1 MPDLKES
8 KRHAKVVARRKWA
21 PGFAILPRLG
31 QFAACPRPE
40 APGHQGRKLMY
51 SRRLFAGFLAA
62 LASGMAPGSAL
73 AADTVAIAQFGP
85 HPQLDAVVTAFKAEL
100 AAEGY
105 TEGDKISFVESQANF
120 DASLIPQMVTKLQG
134 SSPKL
139 MLTITTPVS
148 QGAKQLLA
156 GSNIPV
162 IFAAVT
168 DPVSAKLVPAW
179 DKSDPMMTGAS
190 DLQDIEAILAF
201 TRKLFPDAK
210 RLALP
215 YNPGEDNDLAALKLV
230 KDNAGKYGFEVVE
243 LGIDNTNDIPI
254 RIASLQGKAD
264 VMYLPASNLLQPAAP
279 SIAAAAQQI
288 KLPIVNASA
297 DVVEK
302 GLVPASFEV
311 DYSKVGTN
319 AGKLAAAFLGG
330 RAIAELPPIKPT
342 YEDHHA
348 LINEK
353 VLTDLGYSVP
363 PDLKDCNCFV
373 K

>member
-1 MPDLKES
+1 M
-8 KRHAKVVARRKWA
+8 H
-21 PGFAILPRLG
+21 
-31 QFAACPRPE
+31 
-40 APGHQGRKLMY
+40 
-51 SRRLFAGFLAA
+51 SRRLFAGLLTA
-62 LASGMAPGSAL
+62 LAVVLAPSAAL
-73 AADTVAIAQFGP
+73 AADTIAIAQFGP
-85 HPQLDAVVTAFKAEL
+85 HPQLDAVVQAFKKEL

-105 TEGDKISFVESQANF
+105 TEGDKVSYVESQANF

-134 SSPKL
+134 ASPRL

-168 DPVSAKLVPAW
+168 DPVAAKLVPAW
-179 DKSDPMMTGAS
+179 DRPDPMMTGAS
-190 DLQDIEAILAF
+190 DLQDIDAVLTF
-201 TRKLFPDAK
+201 TRKLFPAAK
-210 RLALP
+210 RLAVP
-215 YNPGEDNDLAALKLV
+215 YNPGEDNDLAALRLV
-230 KDNAGKYGFEVVE
+230 KEKAGGHGFEVVE

-254 RIASLQGKAD
+254 RIASLAGKAD
-264 VMYLPASNLLQPAAP
+264 VMYLLASNLLQPAAP
-279 SIAAAAQQI
+279 AVAAAAQSI
-288 KLPIVNASA
+288 KLPIVNASS

-311 DYSKVGTN
+311 DYSRVGTN
-319 AGKLAAAFLGG
+319 AGKLAGAYLGG
-330 RAIAELPPIKPT
+330 KAIADLPPIKPA

-353 VLTDLGYSVP
+353 ALSELGYQVP
-363 PDLKDCNCFV
+363 ADLKDCGCFV

>member
-1 MPDLKES
+1 MITGL
-8 KRHAKVVARRKWA
+8 VA
-21 PGFAILPRLG
+21 LL
-31 QFAACPRPE
+31 
-40 APGHQGRKLMY
+40 
-51 SRRLFAGFLAA
+51 A
-62 LASGMAPGSAL
+62 LALAPASAS
-73 AADTVAIAQFGP
+73 AADTIAIAQFGP
-85 HPQLDAVVTAFKAEL
+85 HPQLDAVVAAFKAEL

-105 TEGDKISFVESQANF
+105 TEGDKVTFVESQANF

-162 IFAAVT
+162 VFAAVT
-168 DPVSAKLVPAW
+168 DPVAAKLVPAW
-179 DKSDPMMTGAS
+179 DKPDQAMTGAS
-190 DLQDIEAILAF
+190 DLQDIDAVIAF

-215 YNPGEDNDLAALKLV
+215 YNPGEDNDVATLNLV
-230 KDNAGKYGFEVVE
+230 KEHAGKHGFEVVE

-264 VMYLPASNLLQPAAP
+264 VMYVPASNLLQPAAP
-279 SIAAAAQQI
+279 AVAAAAQSI
-288 KLPIVNASA
+288 KLPIVNSSQ
-297 DVVEK
+297 VEVEK
-302 GLVPASFEV
+302 GLMPASFEV
-311 DYSKVGTN
+311 DYSRVGTN
-319 AGKLAAAFLGG
+319 AGKLAGAFLAGK
-330 RAIAELPPIKPT
+330 AIAELPPMKPV
-342 YEDHHA
+342 YEDHRA

-353 VLTDLGYSVP
+353 VLTDLGHSVP
-363 PDLKDCNCFV
+363 ADLKGCNCFV

>member
-1 MPDLKES
+1 
-8 KRHAKVVARRKWA
+8 
-21 PGFAILPRLG
+21 
-31 QFAACPRPE
+31 
-40 APGHQGRKLMY
+40 MY
-51 SRRLFAGFLAA
+51 SRRVLNSFIAA
-62 LASGMAPGSAL
+62 LALGIAPSVAL
-73 AADTVAIAQFGP
+73 AADTIAIAQFGP

-105 TEGDKISFVESQANF
+105 KDGDKVTFVESQANF

-162 IFAAVT
+162 VFAAVT

-179 DKSDPMMTGAS
+179 DKSDAAMTGAS
-190 DLQDIEAILAF
+190 DLQDIDAVLTF

-210 RLALP
+210 RLAIP

-230 KDNAGKYGFEVVE
+230 KETAGKHGFEVVE

-264 VMYLPASNLLQPAAP
+264 VMYLLASNLLQPAAP
-279 SIAAAAQQI
+279 SVAAAAQTI

-302 GLVPASFEV
+302 GLVPAAFEV

-319 AGKLAAAFLGG
+319 AGKLAGAYLGG
-330 RAIAELPPIKPT
+330 KAIADLPPIKPT
-342 YEDHHA
+342 YEDHRA

-353 VLTDLGYSVP
+353 VLTDLGFSVP
-363 PDLKDCNCFV
+363 ADLKDCNCFV

>member
-1 MPDLKES
+1 
-8 KRHAKVVARRKWA
+8 
-21 PGFAILPRLG
+21 
-31 QFAACPRPE
+31 
-40 APGHQGRKLMY
+40 MY
-51 SRRLFAGFLAA
+51 SRRLITGLLAA
-62 LASGMAPGSAL
+62 LALGIAPGAVR
-73 AADTVAIAQFGP
+73 AADTIAIAQFGP
-85 HPQLDAVVTAFKAEL
+85 HPQLDAVVQAFKAEL

-105 TEGDKISFVESQANF
+105 TDGDKVTFVESQANF

-179 DKSDPMMTGAS
+179 DKADPAMTGAS
-190 DLQDIEAILAF
+190 DLQDIDAVIAF

-210 RLALP
+210 RLAIP

-230 KDNAGKYGFEVVE
+230 KDNAPKHGFEVVE

-264 VMYLPASNLLQPAAP
+264 VMYLVASNLLQPAAP
-279 SIAAAAQQI
+279 AVAAAAQTI

-311 DYSKVGTN
+311 DYAKVGTN
-319 AGKLAAAFLGG
+319 AGKLAGAFLGG
-330 RAIAELPPIKPT
+330 KSIADLPPVKPT

-353 VLTDLGYSVP
+353 VLTDLGFSVP
-363 PDLKDCNCFV
+363 ATLKDCNCFV

>member
-1 MPDLKES
+1 
-8 KRHAKVVARRKWA
+8 
-21 PGFAILPRLG
+21 
-31 QFAACPRPE
+31 
-40 APGHQGRKLMY
+40 MY
-51 SRRLFAGFLAA
+51 SRRLITGLIGA
-62 LASGMAPGSAL
+62 LALGFTSHLAL
-73 AADTVAIAQFGP
+73 AADTIAIAQFGP
-85 HPQLDAVVTAFKAEL
+85 HPQLDAVVTAFKKEL

-105 TEGDKISFVESQANF
+105 REGEQINFVESQANF

-148 QGAKQLLA
+148 QGAKQLLS

-179 DKSDPMMTGAS
+179 DKADPMMTGAS
-190 DLQDIEAILAF
+190 DLQDIDAIITF
-201 TRKLFPDAK
+201 TRKLFPEAK
-210 RLALP
+210 RLAIP
-215 YNPGEDNDLAALKLV
+215 YNPGEDNDLAAVRLV
-230 KDNAGKYGFEVVE
+230 KESAPKHGFEVVE

-254 RIASLQGKAD
+254 RIASLAGKAD

-279 SIAAAAQQI
+279 AVAAAAQSI

-302 GLVPASFEV
+302 GIVPAAFEV
-311 DYSKVGTN
+311 DYSRVGTN
-319 AGKLAAAFLGG
+319 AGKLAGAYLAGK
-330 RAIAELPPIKPT
+330 AIADLPPTRPS
-342 YEDHHA
+342 YEDHRA

-353 VLTDLGYSVP
+353 ALSNLGFSVP
-363 PDLKDCNCFV
+363 AELKGCNCFV